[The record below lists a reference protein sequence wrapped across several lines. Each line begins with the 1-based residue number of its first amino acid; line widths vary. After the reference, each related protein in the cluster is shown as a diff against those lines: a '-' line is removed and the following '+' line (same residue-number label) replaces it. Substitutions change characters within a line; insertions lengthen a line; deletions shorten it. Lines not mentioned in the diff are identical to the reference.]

1 MSYIYL
7 LPIGLA
13 FVLGLFYVILSQVG
27 EKKMIDKP
35 FLNEWSNELYVL
47 SYSSPFKWFVNP
59 DENDERVKDIKRL
72 IIDANESHRLNYRV
86 YVAIQITLIMLA
98 MFFLFIFSFL
108 ADNSVIIF
116 QFLFNIKVDISNPQ
130 TMTQI
135 KIAVAVILLS
145 FSIVPKMY
153 LSNKAKKNKFFF
165 VKDLP
170 ILQLFIIL
178 MLKAKRPLSE
188 VIYVLSTTNTIYRP
202 IFDTGYR
209 IYIRDKREGMM
220 YLMEA
225 FAETKF
231 EETVQVLFEYGEY
244 SKKDTMIVL
253 ENGLKDITEYTN
265 TVKRRKDISGN
276 VFSQLSLALP
286 FLSAML
292 LMFAPLVSY
301 GLGLMNF

>member
-1 MSYIYL
+1 MSYIYI
-7 LPIGLA
+7 LPVGLA
-13 FVLGLFYVILSQVG
+13 CILGLVYIMLSQVS

-47 SYSSPFKWFVNP
+47 SYSTPFKWFVNP
-59 DENDERVKDIKRL
+59 NENDERVKDIKKL
-72 IIDANESHRLNYRV
+72 IIEANESHRLNYRV
-86 YVAIQITLIMLA
+86 YVTIQMLLIMFA

-108 ADNSVIIF
+108 ADNSVAIF
-116 QFLFNIKVDISNPQ
+116 QFLFNIKIDVSNPQ

-135 KIAVAVILLS
+135 KIGVGLVLLS
-145 FSIVPKMY
+145 LSIVPKYY
-153 LSNKAKKNKFFF
+153 LSNKAKKNKFHFL
-165 VKDLP
+165 KDLP

-209 IYIRDKREGMM
+209 IYIRDKNEGMK

-225 FAETKF
+225 FSDTKF

-265 TVKRRKDISGN
+265 TLKRRKDIGSN
-276 VFSQLSLALP
+276 VFAQLSLALP

-292 LMFAPLVSY
+292 LIFSPLLAY

>member
-1 MSYIYL
+1 MSHLYL

-13 FVLGLFYVILSQVG
+13 LSIGILYIILSQVS

-35 FLNEWSNELYVL
+35 FLNEFSNELYVL

-86 YVAIQITLIMLA
+86 YVTIQILLLMFA

-108 ADNSVIIF
+108 ADNSVVIF
-116 QFLFNIKVDISNPQ
+116 QFLFNIKIDISNPT

-135 KIAVAVILLS
+135 KIGVGVLLLS
-145 FSIVPKMY
+145 LSIVPKYY

-165 VKDLP
+165 LKDLP

-178 MLKAKRPLSE
+178 MLKAKRPLNE
-188 VIYVLSTTNTIYRP
+188 VIYVLSTTNTIYKP

-209 IYIRDKREGMM
+209 IYIRDKNEGMK
-220 YLMEA
+220 YLMDA
-225 FAETKF
+225 FADTKF
-231 EETVQVLFEYGEY
+231 EETIQVLFEYGEY
-244 SKKDTMIVL
+244 SKNDTMIVL

-265 TVKRRKDISGN
+265 TLKRRKDISGN

-301 GLGLMNF
+301 GLSLMNF

>member
-1 MSYIYL
+1 MSYLYL
-7 LPIGLA
+7 LPVGLA
-13 FVLGLFYVILSQVG
+13 LFLGFVALVLSQVS

-47 SYSSPFKWFVNP
+47 SYSTPFKWFINP
-59 DENDERVKDIKRL
+59 NENDERVRDINKL
-72 IIDANESHRLNYRV
+72 IIEANESNRLNYRV
-86 YVAIQITLIMLA
+86 YVTIQMLLIIFALVS
-98 MFFLFIFSFL
+98 LFIFSFI
-108 ADNSVIIF
+108 ADNSVLLF
-116 QFLFNIKVDISNPQ
+116 QFLFNIKIDVSNPQ
-130 TMTQI
+130 VMTQI
-135 KIAVAVILLS
+135 KIAFGIILLS
-145 FSIVPKMY
+145 LSVIPKFY
-153 LSNKAKKNKFFF
+153 LSSKAKNNKFTFM
-165 VKDLP
+165 KDLP

-188 VIYVLSTTNTIYRP
+188 VIYVLSTTNTIYKP

-209 IYIRDKREGMM
+209 IYIRDKGEGMK
-220 YLMEA
+220 YLMDA
-225 FAETKF
+225 FSETKF

-253 ENGLKDITEYTN
+253 ENGLKEITEYTN
-265 TVKRRKDISGN
+265 TFKRRKDIGTN

-292 LMFAPLVSY
+292 LGFGPLVSY